1 MTGLLRFVL
10 GSSTRLYQTIPILV
24 KNRTNSTDSLQG
36 DVHHFVLSSRALLAK
51 YIGAE
56 KFQKK
61 VVPRNEALLQNV
73 RALFSKVISVLEINK
88 RMEVTDLSST
98 FLDLWQMSAVTVH

>member
-10 GSSTRLYQTIPILV
+10 GSPTRLYQTI
-24 KNRTNSTDSLQG
+24 KNRTNSTDSLHG
-36 DVHHFVLSSRALLAK
+36 KVHHFLLFSCALLAK
-51 YIGAE
+51 CIGAE

-61 VVPRNEALLQNV
+61 VVPRNEALFHNV
-73 RALFSKVISVLEINK
+73 RALFSKVFLVLEINK

-98 FLDLWQMSAVTVH
+98 FLDLRKMSAVTIHCVT